1 MSRALV
7 IYLVFSLTAS
17 LAALALAWWAGRRG
31 PLPEGSSVGLLLF
44 GSLVG
49 AVAVI
54 LAALGG
60 WL

>member
-1 MSRALV
+1 MISRALV

-31 PLPEGSSVGLLLF
+31 PLPEGSSVGILF
-44 GSLVG
+44 FGTLMG
-49 AVAVI
+49 ALAVA
-54 LAALGG
+54 ALWR